1 MDKETAKK
9 LIEKLRNEINYHDY
23 RYYVLNDPV
32 ISDEEYDRLFR
43 QLKELEE
50 QFPDLVTPDSPTQ
63 RLGEK
68 PREGVKQVE
77 HSIPMLSLDNTRDEE
92 EVRDFV
98 RGIKE
103 RFMEDIEF
111 ICEPKFDGLSC
122 ELTYEDGVLITASTR
137 GDGYTGEDVTENV
150 RTIRTIPLRLLDY
163 HPPHR
168 VQIRGEVI
176 MPIETFIKLNKELEA
191 KGEKKFAN
199 PRNAAAGSLRQL
211 DPKITAERGLD
222 FYVWGF
228 GELDGVFFRTQLE
241 FLRRA
246 RRWGFKVFPT
256 ILVSSDEE
264 EILEYYRTLGNKRD
278 TLPFEIDGIVI
289 KVNDLSLWQTLG
301 FRSRSPRFALAVKFE
316 PRKGETVIKDVVF
329 QVGRTGII
337 TPVAKV
343 EPVYV
348 GGVEIES
355 VTLHNFDF
363 IKENDIRLGDHVL
376 IERAGDV
383 IPHVHSVVKSKRTG
397 KEKKIAPPTECPV
410 CGSEVVKEGAFYKCI
425 NSSCPGRLKA
435 VLRTFVSKEAMDIE
449 GIGEGIINLLVDKG
463 LVKSPVDLYRLSEAD
478 LIEAGLGPNKSKKIL
493 ESIDNSRKVELS
505 RFLYALGIPS
515 VGRTAS
521 TLLEKKF
528 GDIDKIMS
536 ANIKDF
542 MFLGPSIARNLASF
556 FNNKQNRKLVMEL
569 LEEVDIIKRKTKKTK
584 LTGKVVVFTGELD
597 SMTRSEASEKVREAG
612 GFVASSVS
620 KNVDLVVVGR
630 NPGRKFQKAKELGIP
645 TINEEQFLEML
656 K

>member
-1 MDKETAKK
+1 MDKATAKK

-32 ISDEEYDRLFR
+32 ISDEEYDRLFK
-43 QLKELEE
+43 QLKELEK
-50 QFPDLVTPDSPTQ
+50 QFPEFVTPDSPTQ

-77 HSIPMLSLDNTRDEE
+77 HSIPMLSLDNTRDED
-92 EVRDFV
+92 EVRAFI

-103 RFMEDIEF
+103 EFGSDVEF

-122 ELTYEDGVLITASTR
+122 ELTYSDGILITASTR
-137 GDGYTGEDVTENV
+137 GDGYTGEDVTENA
-150 RTIRTIPLRLLDY
+150 RTIKTIPLRLLGDK
-163 HPPHR
+163 PPHR

-176 MPIETFIKLNKELEA
+176 MPIETFIALNKELEE

-211 DPKITAERGLD
+211 DPKVTAERGLD

-228 GELDGVFFRTQLE
+228 GELEGISFQTQLE
-241 FLRRA
+241 FLRQA
-246 RRWGFKVFPT
+246 KKWGFKVFPK
-256 ILVSSDEE
+256 IIVSADENKL
-264 EILEYYRTLGNKRD
+264 IAYYREMERERD

-289 KVNDLSLWQTLG
+289 KVNDISLWPALG

-316 PRKGETVIKDVVF
+316 PRKGETTIREVVF
-329 QVGRTGII
+329 QVGRTGVI

-343 EPVYV
+343 DPVYV

-363 IKENDIRLGDHVL
+363 IKEKDIRLGDKILV
-376 IERAGDV
+376 ERAGDV
-383 IPHVHSVVKSKRTG
+383 IPHVHSVLTKKRTG
-397 KEKKIAPPTECPV
+397 KEKPIVPPSTCPI
-410 CGSEVVKEGAFYKCI
+410 CHSKVVKEGAFYKCI

-435 VLRTFVSKEAMDIE
+435 VLRVFVSKDAMNIE

-463 LVKSPVDLYRLSEAD
+463 YVESPVDLYKLTKED
-478 LIEAGLGPNKSKKIL
+478 LMEAGLGSAKSEKIL
-493 ESIDNSRKVELS
+493 EAINKSRKVNLA
-505 RFLYALGIPS
+505 RFIYSLGIP
-515 VGRTAS
+515 GIGHTAS
-521 TLLEKKF
+521 SLLEKKF
-528 GDIDKIMS
+528 SSMEEILS
-536 ANIKDF
+536 ANKKDF
-542 MFLGPSIARNLASF
+542 LFLGPSAADNLVEFLS
-556 FNNKQNRKLVMEL
+556 NRQNRKLIMDL
-569 LEEVDIIKRKTKKTK
+569 LDEISIVKQKTKKGP

-597 SMTRSEASEKVREAG
+597 SMTRSEASERVKEYG
-612 GFVASSVS
+612 GFVASAVTR
-620 KNVDLVVVGR
+620 NTDLVVVGR
-630 NPGRKFQKAKELGIP
+630 NPGKKAQKAKELGIKM
-645 TINEEQFLEML
+645 ISEDEFLKML